1 MKRGRQCLGEEPTG
15 LLVVWKGQPE
25 FLMPLIPSTQLSHKQ
40 PPGSCIWG
48 LPLQQPTLRNTHW
61 IPTEAWGWS
70 RFRRLNAEP
79 GSLAFSQ
86 RHTNPAQLPASAPSQ
101 RASPWGHPSPR
112 PEENPGCHV
121 HVGAGSPG
129 PADWTGAVTRP
140 QRRQSESLMLLGIG
154 N

>member
-1 MKRGRQCLGEEPTG
+1 MVLEGEKKNNHHQTRFAGIIIKKASPGPPSPVSPALPT
-15 LLVVWKGQPE
+15 K
-25 FLMPLIPSTQLSHKQ
+25 STQAGCLSKAAEVAAASSRAS
-40 PPGSCIWG
+40 PAPGRG
-48 LPLQQPTLRNTHW
+48 L
-61 IPTEAWGWS
+61 IS
-70 RFRRLNAEP
+70 V
-79 GSLAFSQ
+79 Q
-86 RHTNPAQLPASAPSQ
+86 RTDSPQLPASAPSQ